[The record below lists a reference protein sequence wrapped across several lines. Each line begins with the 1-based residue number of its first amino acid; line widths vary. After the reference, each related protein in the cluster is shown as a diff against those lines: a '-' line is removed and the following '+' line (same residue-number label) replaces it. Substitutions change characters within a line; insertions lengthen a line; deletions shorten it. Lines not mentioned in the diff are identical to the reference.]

1 MVEKLYLA
9 PGDAALERL
18 RQREPFAT
26 ILAYD
31 AIVRSAALEGA
42 LRSLSNTGVHII
54 RLANPLRAPLTLE
67 RILIQL
73 AGFQDEMS
81 HGEDTDSVLRAVLSQ
96 LQAGRDRMVIS
107 IEQAETLH
115 PMALLLLDQIARPA
129 ESGGPSPQILFTGT
143 PAFARALG
151 HPLLSR
157 MRSVLGIGTPDIVPA
172 EPEAAMPQ
180 PVPVPVPVPVSVSVE
195 MPVAV
200 PVAVPG
206 PPNPVFIAGP
216 EPIADV
222 PARQP
227 VRTNDPRP
235 DHLRAVPAMAQTAGD
250 SLASPR
256 LLTATEAGAL
266 RPPSR
271 RPQWL
276 MLLLLALLLTGG
288 GVYAAL
294 LMHWLPRPVEAQL
307 LQSLAQAWSW
317 TGSSLAAL
325 RAKLLPPATLLY

>member
-42 LRSLSNTGVHII
+42 LRSLSDTGVHII

-81 HGEDTDSVLRAVLSQ
+81 HGENTDSVLRAVLSQ
-96 LQAGRDRMVIS
+96 LQGGRDRMVIS

-129 ESGGPSPQILFTGT
+129 EPGGPSPQILFTGT

-151 HPLLSR
+151 HPLLGR

-180 PVPVPVPVPVSVSVE
+180 PVPVPVSVPVE
-195 MPVAV
+195 MPMPV
-200 PVAVPG
+200 PDQ
-206 PPNPVFIAGP
+206 PNPVFIAGP
-216 EPIADV
+216 EPVADA
-222 PARQP
+222 PAPRP
-227 VRTNDPRP
+227 LRPNDPRP
-235 DHLRAVPAMAQTAGD
+235 DHLRAVPAMAQAAGD

-256 LLTATEAGAL
+256 MLTATAGAL

-271 RPQWL
+271 HPQWL
-276 MLLLLALLLTGG
+276 VLLLLALLLIGG
-288 GVYAAL
+288 GAYAAL

>member
-31 AIVRSAALEGA
+31 VAVRSAALEGA
-42 LRSLSNTGVHII
+42 LRTLSDTGVHII

-151 HPLLSR
+151 HPLLGR

-172 EPEAAMPQ
+172 EPAAATPQ
-180 PVPVPVPVPVSVSVE
+180 PVPVPGQPK
-195 MPVAV
+195 
-200 PVAVPG
+200 
-206 PPNPVFIAGP
+206 PVFIARP
-216 EPIADV
+216 EPVADA
-222 PARQP
+222 PAPQP
-227 VRTNDPRP
+227 VLPNDPRP
-235 DHLRAVPAMAQTAGD
+235 DHLRAVPAMAQMAGY
-250 SLASPR
+250 SLAPSR

-266 RPPSR
+266 RPPPR
-271 RPQWL
+271 RPQWFV
-276 MLLLLALLLTGG
+276 LLLLALLLTGG
-288 GVYAAL
+288 GAYAAL
-294 LMHWLPRPVEAQL
+294 LMHWLPRPVEVQL

-317 TGSSLAAL
+317 AGSSLAAL
-325 RAKLLPPATLLY
+325 RAKLLPPAALLY

>member
-42 LRSLSNTGVHII
+42 LRSLSDTGVHII

-129 ESGGPSPQILFTGT
+129 EPGGPSPQILFTGT

-151 HPLLSR
+151 HPLLGR

-180 PVPVPVPVPVSVSVE
+180 PVPVPVSVPVE
-195 MPVAV
+195 MPVLV
-200 PVAVPG
+200 PDQ
-206 PPNPVFIAGP
+206 PNPVFIAGP
-216 EPIADV
+216 EPVADA
-222 PARQP
+222 PAPRP
-227 VRTNDPRP
+227 LRPNDPRP
-235 DHLRAVPAMAQTAGD
+235 DHLRAVPAMAQAAGD

-256 LLTATEAGAL
+256 MLTATEAGAL

-271 RPQWL
+271 HPQWL
-276 MLLLLALLLTGG
+276 VLLLLALLLIGG
-288 GVYAAL
+288 GAYAAL

>member
-42 LRSLSNTGVHII
+42 LRSLSDTGVHII

-81 HGEDTDSVLRAVLSQ
+81 HGENTDSVLRAVLSQ
-96 LQAGRDRMVIS
+96 LQGGRDRMVIS

-129 ESGGPSPQILFTGT
+129 EPGGPSPQILFTGT

-151 HPLLSR
+151 HPLLGR

-180 PVPVPVPVPVSVSVE
+180 PVPVPVSVPVE
-195 MPVAV
+195 MPVEMPV
-200 PVAVPG
+200 PVPDQ
-206 PPNPVFIAGP
+206 PNPVFIAGP
-216 EPIADV
+216 EPVADA
-222 PARQP
+222 PAPRP
-227 VRTNDPRP
+227 LRPNDPRP
-235 DHLRAVPAMAQTAGD
+235 DHLRAVPAMAQAAGD

-256 LLTATEAGAL
+256 MLTATEAGAL

-271 RPQWL
+271 RPPWL
-276 MLLLLALLLTGG
+276 VLLLLALLLIGG
-288 GVYAAL
+288 GAYAAL

>member
-115 PMALLLLDQIARPA
+115 PMALLLLAGFGVEFAAILVRDKPLVVAPA
-129 ESGGPSPQILFTGT
+129 
-143 PAFARALG
+143 A
-151 HPLLSR
+151 
-157 MRSVLGIGTPDIVPA
+157 
-172 EPEAAMPQ
+172 
-180 PVPVPVPVPVSVSVE
+180 
-195 MPVAV
+195 
-200 PVAVPG
+200 
-206 PPNPVFIAGP
+206 
-216 EPIADV
+216 PIAT
-222 PARQP
+222 PGFA
-227 VRTNDPRP
+227 TE
-235 DHLRAVPAMAQTAGD
+235 
-250 SLASPR
+250 S
-256 LLTATEAGAL
+256 TATIVT
-266 RPPSR
+266 PPI
-271 RPQWL
+271 
-276 MLLLLALLLTGG
+276 
-288 GVYAAL
+288 AA
-294 LMHWLPRPVEAQL
+294 
-307 LQSLAQAWSW
+307 
-317 TGSSLAAL
+317 
-325 RAKLLPPATLLY
+325 PAYKRL